1 MFVRGYRFNITGN
14 TKNFLKQHNSFNFHN
29 RPASYVVKLSPL
41 GVPSELNDKIKIG
54 SCSNLYNRIQTYNN
68 MYRKVDVIHARGF
81 PHDSNTKYHTL
92 FADRLAKINN
102 NSYHHDIRNET
113 TIIKSVKDLV
123 DGKYKILD
131 KDNI

>member
-1 MFVRGYRFNITGN
+1 MFVRGYRFNINGN

-29 RPASYVVKLSPL
+29 RPASYVVKL
-41 GVPSELNDKIKIG
+41 NDKIKIG

-68 MYRKVDVIHARGF
+68 MYSKVDVIHARGF
-81 PHDSNTKYHTL
+81 PYDSNTKYHTL

-123 DGKYKILD
+123 DGKHKILD